1 MTPER
6 RIARC
11 ANAHRYKGNRPPICN
26 GGQPC
31 SACRS
36 KWYRAEQVRKAKRDV
51 RPVDGAR
58 TTGEE

>member
-36 KWYRAEQVRKAKRDV
+36 KWYRAEQARKA
-51 RPVDGAR
+51 AR
-58 TTGEE
+58 ENGKFPC